1 MHSAYRYRAT
11 PRQMFMSEIRFYLK
25 AYTPVVVRGIFE
37 FIMAAGFFCAAFF
50 LLPILCS
57 MFHLSHLPLGG

>member
-11 PRQMFMSEIRFYLK
+11 PRQRFMSEIRFYLK

-37 FIMAAGFFCAAFF
+37 FIMAAGFLGMAFF

-57 MFHLSHLPLGG
+57 MFHC